1 MSVPKWSKAVTPLLS
16 HTLDLPPSC
25 IEFVPRSRDK
35 LPCFHTGEYFVVGT
49 YHLQRETESIITPD
63 VGTKTSHQPE
73 DSEAAPQ
80 SYLEAKPQ
88 SRNGSLNL
96 FKLTGHKFRAQ
107 GQKLRLIQKVPC
119 PSAVLD
125 LHFHPVFSSTLGV
138 VTSTGAIS
146 IYNLAEELVTA
157 SHGDV
162 GDSPFIY
169 SLKHRATH
177 QVFSPDTI
185 ITSFA
190 WYRATGESNFKQPSS
205 DLMACTTSNNSVYLV
220 RLNWVVD
227 HEECAGTDQE
237 YHYHFDILNDG
248 QPINKHDLEAW
259 CCTFGLEGTVYSG
272 GDDGKIRA
280 TPLYRDSFNKAKD
293 VEPQEVARQ
302 TVFSGHGAGVT
313 AILVLPLPSSPLGST
328 LLTGSYDDYVRVYAE
343 YDFRPYVANTKPKAL
358 AELKIGG
365 GVWRLKFLQD
375 YPISAE
381 SGVNVKYRVL
391 ASCMHEGARILE
403 VSGNQMGEWKIE
415 VLASMKIH
423 ESMCYAADVKPLAMN
438 PPLGWDETRLCVSTS
453 FYDKLLC
460 AWSFNPKLE
469 AETPGEFENES
480 AGVL

>member
-1 MSVPKWSKAVTPLLS
+1 MVNLS
-16 HTLDLPPSC
+16 T
-25 IEFVPRSRDK
+25 R
-35 LPCFHTGEYFVVGT
+35 
-49 YHLQRETESIITPD
+49 
-63 VGTKTSHQPE
+63 
-73 DSEAAPQ
+73 
-80 SYLEAKPQ
+80 
-88 SRNGSLNL
+88 
-96 FKLTGHKFRAQ
+96 
-107 GQKLRLIQKVPC
+107 RLIQKVPY

-125 LHFHPVFSSTLGV
+125 LHFHPVFASILGV
-138 VTSTGAIS
+138 VSSTGTIS
-146 IYNLAEELVTA
+146 IYNLAEELVTS

-169 SLKHRATH
+169 SLKHRVTH

-190 WYRATGESNFKQPSS
+190 WYRAAGESSFKQPSS
-205 DLMACTTSNNSVYLV
+205 DLMACTTSDNSVYLV
-220 RLNWVVD
+220 RLNWSVD
-227 HEECAGTDQE
+227 PEQE
-237 YHYHFDILNDG
+237 YYYHFTILNNG

-259 CCTFGLEGTVYSG
+259 CCTFGCEGIVYSG

-280 TPLYRDSFNKAKD
+280 TPLCRDPFNKQKD

-313 AILVLPLPSSPLGST
+313 AILVLPLPSSPLGCT

-343 YDFRPYVANTKPKAL
+343 YDFRPYVANTKPKVL

-375 YPISAE
+375 YPISTE

-415 VLASMKIH
+415 VIATMKIH
-423 ESMCYAADVKPLAMN
+423 ESMCYASDVRPLAMN

-460 AWSFNPKLE
+460 AWSFNPSTE
-469 AETPGEFENES
+469 AETPVEEEDES
-480 AGVL
+480 SFVP

>member
-1 MSVPKWSKAVTPLLS
+1 
-16 HTLDLPPSC
+16 
-25 IEFVPRSRDK
+25 
-35 LPCFHTGEYFVVGT
+35 
-49 YHLQRETESIITPD
+49 
-63 VGTKTSHQPE
+63 
-73 DSEAAPQ
+73 
-80 SYLEAKPQ
+80 
-88 SRNGSLNL
+88 
-96 FKLTGHKFRAQ
+96 
-107 GQKLRLIQKVPC
+107 
-119 PSAVLD
+119 VLD
-125 LHFHPVFSSTLGV
+125 LHFHPVFASILGV

-146 IYNLAEELVTA
+146 IYNLAEELVSS

-162 GDSPFIY
+162 GDSPLIY
-169 SLKHRATH
+169 TLKHRVTH
-177 QVFSPDTI
+177 QVFPSSTI

-205 DLMACTTSNNSVYLV
+205 DLMACTTSDNSVYLV

-227 HEECAGTDQE
+227 HADCPDSEQE
-237 YHYHFDILNDG
+237 IHYTFNILNDG

-259 CCTFGLEGTVYSG
+259 CCAFSLEGTVYSG

-280 TPLYRDSFNKAKD
+280 TPLYQDPFNKAKD
-293 VEPQEVARQ
+293 VGPQEVARQ

-313 AILVLPLPSSPLGST
+313 AILVLPLSSSPLGCI

-375 YPISAE
+375 YPTSME

-423 ESMCYAADVKPLAMN
+423 ESMCYAADVRPLAMN
-438 PPLGWDETRLCVSTS
+438 PPYGWDETRLCVSTS

-460 AWSFNPKLE
+460 AWTFNPNTEADTPIDETELE
-469 AETPGEFENES
+469 GIN
-480 AGVL
+480 